1 MKKKVIKTVGGGSDM
16 VIEAAGRQETV
27 ELTPRLAREAGRVAL
42 VGEFSGFMNLGEAE
56 EATFFTVVV
65 NPLKYPLALDLLAR
79 KILDVRSLIS
89 HRFQLTEFE
98 RAIET
103 AADPS
108 KRSVKVVLTA

>member
-1 MKKKVIKTVGGGSDM
+1 MIV
-16 VIEAAGRQETV
+16 EAAGRQETV
-27 ELTPRLAREAGRVAL
+27 ELTPRLARKAGRVAL

-56 EATFFTVVV
+56 EVTFFSVII

-79 KILDVRSLIS
+79 KILDVRGLIS
-89 HRFQLTEFE
+89 HSFQLTEFE

-108 KRSVKVVLTA
+108 KRAS